1 MSVVYSSHIPETL
14 ARVEEGVQAAVSRR
28 TFDMLSRSRNYV
40 PVQTGYLKNSGS
52 AHIGHGQGVV
62 SYSANYAAFVEL
74 GTRNMQPGRFY
85 LTKAFHEI
93 VPLLKAD
100 LVRVVE

>member
-1 MSVVYSSHIPETL
+1 MSVTYASGIPEL
-14 ARVEEGVQAAVSRR
+14 IGKVEAGVQAAVSRR

-52 AHIGHGQGVV
+52 AHVGEGQGVV

-74 GTRNMQPGRFY
+74 GTRYMPGRHY
-85 LTKAFHEI
+85 LLKSFRET
-93 VPLLKAD
+93 VPLLEAD
-100 LVRVVE
+100 LRRLFT

>member
-1 MSVVYSSHIPETL
+1 MSVTYSSHIPETL
-14 ARVEEGVQAAVSRR
+14 ERVDAEVQAAVARR
-28 TFDMLSRSRNYV
+28 TFDLLSRSRYRV
-40 PVQTGYLKNSGS
+40 PVRTGYLKNSGS

-74 GTRNMQPGRFY
+74 GTRNMQPGRFF
-85 LTKAFHEI
+85 LTKAFHEV

-100 LVRVVE
+100 LARMLA